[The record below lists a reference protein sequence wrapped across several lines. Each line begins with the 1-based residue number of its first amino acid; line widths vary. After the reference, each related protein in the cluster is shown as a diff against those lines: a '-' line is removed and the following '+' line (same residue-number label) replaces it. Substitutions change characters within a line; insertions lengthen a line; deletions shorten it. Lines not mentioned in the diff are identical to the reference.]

1 MDELRGVRTLREIVA
16 DLVQDAQN
24 LIRGEL
30 ALARIELD
38 RKLSRV
44 ITAAIWLV
52 GGMVV
57 GFAGL
62 VVLLLAAAA
71 ALALVIPA
79 WAALLI
85 VGLVIIAVGGALAY
99 SGIKMLS
106 LEGLKPE
113 RLTRN
118 VSRDAQV
125 VREHI

>member
-1 MDELRGVRTLREIVA
+1 MDEVRGGRTLREIVA
-16 DLVQDAQN
+16 DVLQDAQD

-71 ALALVIPA
+71 ALAIVLPV

-85 VGLVIIAVGGALAY
+85 IGLVIIAAGGGLAY
-99 SGIKMLS
+99 TGVKMLS
-106 LEGLKPE
+106 LAGLKPE

-118 VSRDAQV
+118 VSQDARV
-125 VREHI
+125 VKEHI

>member
-1 MDELRGVRTLREIVA
+1 MDEVRSARTLREIIADVA
-16 DLVQDAQN
+16 QDAQD

-44 ITAAIWLV
+44 VTAAIWLV

-62 VVLLLAAAA
+62 VILLLAGAA
-71 ALALVIPA
+71 ALAIVLPV

-85 VGLVIIAVGGALAY
+85 IGAVIIAVGGLLTY
-99 SGIKMLS
+99 TGIKMLS